1 MHTLIFDLFQEM
13 IPPKNSQKHASSE
26 SMVLTEHSQNIHA
39 YMERQAEIRLL
50 KRVAAQDPEIAALV
64 EGKTVDNPVDA
75 EMFKLKKVL
84 QN

>member
-1 MHTLIFDLFQEM
+1 
-13 IPPKNSQKHASSE
+13 
-26 SMVLTEHSQNIHA
+26 
-39 YMERQAEIRLL
+39 MERQAEIRLL

>member
-1 MHTLIFDLFQEM
+1 
-13 IPPKNSQKHASSE
+13 
-26 SMVLTEHSQNIHA
+26 MVLTEHSQNIHA

-64 EGKTVDNPVDA
+64 EGKTVDKPVDA